1 MNTALHIA
9 QQIQAGQSSAK
20 VHIGDRALLGVQV
33 QQGQQAVV
41 VAVQS
46 GTPADSAGLSGGDVI
61 VSVADSTITTAS
73 DLHGA
78 LDSYHPGDR
87 VSIGWVDVSG
97 QHHIATVQL
106 IAGPP
111 A

>member
-1 MNTALHIA
+1 MTA
-9 QQIQAGQSSAK
+9 
-20 VHIGDRALLGVQV
+20 
-33 QQGQQAVV
+33 
-41 VAVQS
+41 
-46 GTPADSAGLSGGDVI
+46 GDVI
-61 VSVADSTITTAS
+61 VSVAGTTVSTAS

-78 LDSYHPGDR
+78 LDGYHPGDK

-97 QHHIATVQL
+97 QHHSATLQL